1 MEIKKYISIERLKD
15 KYRTAFSK
23 GELITVTEKIDGAN
37 ASVRYDETTDSLVG
51 FSRNQ
56 QVSEKESLQGFFGF
70 VQTRNKNEFKAVLG
84 TRYIIFGEWLVKH
97 TVKYPADAYR
107 KFYVFDMWDTETEC
121 YCSHDMVVQT
131 ATTLNLN
138 LVPVFY
144 VGAFESWDVIEKYVG
159 RTEINAEPCGEG
171 IVVKSQDRLDNKFSG
186 TPAYVKIVSDDFT
199 ETKAHKTKKTDSE
212 RSDEYQADLQ
222 LAQTVVT
229 KRRVE
234 KLLQKFVE
242 SGKLP
247 ENYDEHQLKEISRLL
262 PKACYED
269 CMKEEPETA
278 VRIKDFGKLCSK
290 LCMKYARQI
299 IFGG

>member
-51 FSRNQ
+51 FSRNR

-262 PKACYED
+262 PKACYERRTGN
-269 CMKEEPETA
+269 CCKN
-278 VRIKDFGKLCSK
+278 
-290 LCMKYARQI
+290 
-299 IFGG
+299 

>member
-15 KYRTAFSK
+15 KYREVFVK

-37 ASVRYDETTDSLVG
+37 ASVRYDGKTDSLIG
-51 FSRNQ
+51 FSRNR
-56 QVSEKESLQGFFGF
+56 QVSVKEGLQGFFDF
-70 VQTRNKNEFKAVLG
+70 VQTRNKNEFKALLG

-97 TVKYPADAYR
+97 TVKYPTDAYR

-121 YCSHDMVVQT
+121 YCPHDMVVQT
-131 ATTLNLN
+131 ADALQLDH
-138 LVPVFY
+138 VPVFY
-144 VGAFESWDVIEKYVG
+144 VGAFEGWNMIEKYVG
-159 RTEINAEPCGEG
+159 RTEMNAEPCGEG

-212 RSDEYQADLQ
+212 RSDGYQADLQ
-222 LAQTVVT
+222 LAQTIVT

-247 ENYDEHQLKEISRLL
+247 ENYDEHHLKEISGLL

-269 CMKEEPETA
+269 CMKEEPETV

-290 LCMKYARQI
+290 LCMQYARQI